1 MRGDTVRKIHFN
13 QEHAIGVICLV
24 IAGITRKLTSEF
36 PQGMGSKGTPGPEF
50 FPNVL
55 TVLLIVFGVMEI
67 VIGFKKQEQFEAIT
81 VGKMWNGIKS
91 WGGLN
96 ILLVIALMLFYIFLF
111 EILGF
116 IVTSF
121 IVLFILMWRLG
132 VPWWKNIIAT
142 ATLIIVIQLL
152 FGYLFTISL
161 PYGVLSGIL

>member
-1 MRGDTVRKIHFN
+1 MRKIHFN
-13 QEHAIGVICLV
+13 QEHAIGIICLI
-24 IAGITRKLTSEF
+24 IAGFTRRLTSEF
-36 PQGMGSKGTPGPEF
+36 PEGMGSKGAPGPDF

-55 TVLLIVFGVMEI
+55 TLLLIVFGVMEI
-67 VIGFKKQEQFEAIT
+67 VIGFKKQEQFDAIT
-81 VGKMWNGIKS
+81 LGKMLNGIKS

-96 ILLVIALMLFYIFLF
+96 ILLVIALMLFYINFF

-116 IVTSF
+116 IITSF
-121 IVLFILMWRLG
+121 IVLFILMWRLK

>member
-13 QEHAIGVICLV
+13 QEHAIGIICLI
-24 IAGITRKLTSEF
+24 IAGFTRRLTSEF
-36 PQGMGSKGTPGPEF
+36 PEGMGSKGAPGPDF

-55 TVLLIVFGVMEI
+55 TLLLIVFGVMEI
-67 VIGFKKQEQFEAIT
+67 VIGFKKQEQFDAIT
-81 VGKMWNGIKS
+81 LGKMLNGIKS

-96 ILLVIALMLFYIFLF
+96 ILLVIALMLFYINFF

-116 IVTSF
+116 IITSF
-121 IVLFILMWRLG
+121 IVLFILMWRLK